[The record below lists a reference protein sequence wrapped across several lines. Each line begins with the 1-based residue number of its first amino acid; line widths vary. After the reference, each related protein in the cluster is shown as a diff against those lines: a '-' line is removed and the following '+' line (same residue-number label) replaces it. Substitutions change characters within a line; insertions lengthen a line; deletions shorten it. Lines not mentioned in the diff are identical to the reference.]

1 MSIESQTSRFTS
13 FVFHIYITCC
23 CYFSVL
29 LTTATTNS
37 CYLNNSI
44 QIEML
49 ALMIS
54 VVLLNYVQVSIG
66 TRLPLEVFDLPQTSS
81 PSPASSSSS
90 SSSPSSSSTTTTTAG
105 ELRRS
110 RQMLDILQ
118 EPQEHHQLQLS
129 GSNFQTIHETRI
141 LYQVGVS
148 TFSSFLLWIGRVWA
162 LIFEQVLLSC
172 LTRSENKGGAI

>member
-1 MSIESQTSRFTS
+1 MLLYIVWF
-13 FVFHIYITCC
+13 FVLFL
-23 CYFSVL
+23 CYCSYCT
-29 LTTATTNS
+29 TTATATTE
-37 CYLNNSI
+37 YSI

-66 TRLPLEVFDLPQTSS
+66 TRLPLEVLDLPQTSS
-81 PSPASSSSS
+81 PSPASPS
-90 SSSPSSSSTTTTTAG
+90 SSSSTTTTTAAG

-118 EPQEHHQLQLS
+118 QQHHQQQQQPQEHHTLQLL
-129 GSNFQTIHETRI
+129 GSNFQTVHETRI

-148 TFSSFLLWIGRVWA
+148 TFSF
-162 LIFEQVLLSC
+162 VLGCENLS
-172 LTRSENKGGAI
+172 LDGV